1 MTYSEAIEYLY
12 AQAPMFQQQGKKAYK
27 TGLETTEALDAHFG
41 HLHRDFATI
50 HVAGTNGK
58 GSTSHMIAAVLQ
70 KAGYK
75 VGLYTSPHLKDFTE
89 RIRINGNNM
98 DKQAV
103 VHFVETN
110 KELVESLNPSFFEI
124 TTAMAFK
131 YFSDQD
137 IDVAVVE
144 VGLGGRLDCT
154 NIIAPEISVI
164 TNISKDHTDL
174 LGDDL
179 ESIAHEK
186 AGVIKKGTPVVIG
199 ETQKEIQHV
208 FYDKAREVEA
218 PICYADQQNFG
229 GLPKSDL
236 IGEYQAKNKQTALTT
251 LKLLSELGWRI
262 ESKHVVEGFKN
273 VMSLTGMQGRW
284 QQISDSPRV
293 ICDTAHNEAGLS
305 YVVSQLKKQECDQ
318 LRMVFGVVSDKDVRH
333 ILPILPKNAK
343 YYFVQAKIPRAL
355 DSKELQELAK
365 EFGLKG
371 ECYKSIYEGL
381 RNAKEEASVNDLI
394 FVGGSNFT
402 VAEIL

>member
-89 RIRINGNNM
+89 RIRINGHNM
-98 DKQAV
+98 DKKAV
-103 VHFVETN
+103 VHFVEES
-110 KELVESLNPSFFEI
+110 KVLVESLNPSFFEI

-199 ETQKEIQHV
+199 ETQKEIQQV
-208 FYDKAREVEA
+208 FYEKAREVKA
-218 PICYADQQNFG
+218 PICYADQQSFG
-229 GLPKSDL
+229 GLPQSDL

-284 QQISDSPRV
+284 QQIADSPRV

-318 LRMVFGVVSDKDVRH
+318 LRIVFGVVSDKDVRH
-333 ILPILPKNAK
+333 ILPLLPKNAK

-365 EFGLKG
+365 EFGLNG
-371 ECYKSIYEGL
+371 ECYKSIDEGL
-381 RNAKEEASVNDLI
+381 RKAKEESSVNDLI